1 MEKNICKNLVCG
13 DNKSFLIDESYD
25 IKRGVIILSG
35 PSGCGKGEIGKGLC
49 KTLSLPDSNHI
60 SMGSILRD
68 LVTYSKRGLEINN
81 LSLDE
86 CEISDNIC
94 IFDLNKNSEDTVKD
108 AIRNE
113 CDLLKTN
120 HKEKKFI
127 SQLDWLEFCLNTGLL
142 IPDQWT
148 ISIIKSMINKFLP
161 LKDNIFIL
169 DGYPRTI
176 SAAEHLLTILD
187 EMNIP
192 VIKVIHIF
200 ITKTEMKN
208 RTLNRG
214 REDDNFEA
222 LERRYKFYTEQVQPT
237 MDYFKLKLGTSA
249 VKLIDGHQP
258 QIDKEGSFNISA
270 SISEVLKNVIEA
282 LRD

>member
-1 MEKNICKNLVCG
+1 MEKNICKNLAG
-13 DNKSFLIDESYD
+13 EDNKSFLIDESYD

-35 PSGCGKGEIGKGLC
+35 PSGCGKGEIGRGLC
-49 KTLSLPDSNHI
+49 KALSFPDSNHL
-60 SMGSILRD
+60 SMGAILRD
-68 LVTYSKRGLEINN
+68 LVTYSKKDLEINN

-86 CEISDNIC
+86 CGISDNIC

-113 CDLLKTN
+113 CDLLKRN

-127 SQLDWLEFCLNTGLL
+127 SQLDWLEFCLNAGLL

-148 ISIIKSMINKFLP
+148 ISIIKSMINKFRP

-222 LERRYKFYTEQVQPT
+222 LERRYKFYTEHVQPT

-258 QIDKEGSFNISA
+258 QIDKEGGFNISA

-282 LRD
+282 LWD

>member
-1 MEKNICKNLVCG
+1 MEKNICKNLIG
-13 DNKSFLIDESYD
+13 EDNKNFFINKGYD

-35 PSGCGKGEIGKGLC
+35 PSGCGKGEIARGLC
-49 KTLSLPDSNHI
+49 KAMSLPDSNHL

-68 LVTYSKRGLEINN
+68 LVTYSKKDLENDS

-86 CEISDNIC
+86 CGISDKIC
-94 IFDLNKNSEDTVKD
+94 IFDLNKNTEDTVKD

-127 SQLDWLEFCLNTGLL
+127 SQLDWLEFCLNSGLL

-148 ISIIKSMINKFLP
+148 INIIKSMINKFQS

-176 SAAEHLLTILD
+176 SAAEHLVTILD
-187 EMNIP
+187 EMDIP

-208 RTLNRG
+208 RALNRG

-258 QIDKEGSFNISA
+258 RIDNEGSFSISA
-270 SISEVLKNVIEA
+270 SISEVLKSVIEA
-282 LRD
+282 F